1 MITSEKN
8 NGERNGQI
16 VGAKYVTKINVHSI
30 QDCIN
35 KVDITK
41 GPSDYITT
49 IGFHTKRGQH
59 FGPYGTSSG
68 ETQTMDFQEG
78 CLSGFHGT
86 YSNLINSVGTYYDTL
101 KPNNRTLQIPTRRS
115 SKVTYA
121 HATVANISAAA
132 VAQTSSAPNASAN
145 NESLIFFGN

>member
-1 MITSEKN
+1 MITNEKN

-101 KPNNRTLQIPTRRS
+101 KPNKKELKGDLCSCDCGKYQCCCCCT
-115 SKVTYA
+115 
-121 HATVANISAAA
+121 
-132 VAQTSSAPNASAN
+132 
-145 NESLIFFGN
+145 NEFGTKCQCKQ